1 MALSALWRR
10 SASWRSALT
19 RLVQLFRSPQSSGP
33 KGSANLPPPAPL
45 ASSPG
50 VALPPTARGGPQG
63 SGKPLAGA
71 DQSAPR
77 GQLQPYGHQGRAVA
91 PVPPARH
98 TQGSPA
104 SSANTSGT
112 PLGSGSPPDGS
123 TPMDVD
129 VTPALNISLA
139 SDVSM
144 EEDAPRGCD
153 LSLATDVSMEE
164 DTPRGCDLSLAS
176 DVAMEEDTPR
186 GCDLSLASDVA
197 MEEDTSPPRP
207 TTASHSA
214 ALQVQ
219 AIRDPGVTPASRAL
233 PRGKV
238 LPKGTQGHLG
248 CSPGAAGTS
257 QDHGSSVPVPTDRGG
272 TSSTS
277 GTSPQHKIPSLCPP
291 KKMPQK
297 ACSVP
302 KPSQAVLSTGHGHAI
317 GTKPQD
323 SQQHVGT
330 DLPPPQS
337 SVPPHDTK
345 LERRG
350 TKRKRGSEPGAASK
364 IKAPAA
370 GAGAER
376 LA

>member
-10 SASWRSALT
+10 SVSWRSALT
-19 RLVQLFRSPQSSGP
+19 RLVQLFRSPQSSGT

-50 VALPPTARGGPQG
+50 AAVPSSTAQGGPQG

-71 DQSAPR
+71 DQRAPQ
-77 GQLQPYGHQGRAVA
+77 GQLQPYDHQGRAVA

-98 TQGSPA
+98 SQRSPA
-104 SSANTSGT
+104 SSANPSGT
-112 PLGSGSPPDGS
+112 PLGSGSPPDRS

-164 DTPRGCDLSLAS
+164 DTARGCDLSLAS
-176 DVAMEEDTPR
+176 DVSMEEDAPR

-197 MEEDTSPPRP
+197 MEEDTSPPRH
-207 TTASHSA
+207 TTASPSA
-214 ALQVQ
+214 ALQLQ
-219 AIRDPGVTPASRAL
+219 AIREPGVTPASRAL
-233 PRGKV
+233 LSGKV
-238 LPKGTQGHLG
+238 LPQGTQGRLA

-257 QDHGSSVPVPTDRGG
+257 QDGGSSSVPVPTDRG
-272 TSSTS
+272 
-277 GTSPQHKIPSLCPP
+277 
-291 KKMPQK
+291 
-297 ACSVP
+297 
-302 KPSQAVLSTGHGHAI
+302 
-317 GTKPQD
+317 
-323 SQQHVGT
+323 
-330 DLPPPQS
+330 
-337 SVPPHDTK
+337 DTK

-350 TKRKRGSEPGAASK
+350 AKRKRGSEPGPAIK

-370 GAGAER
+370 GAGAGR

>member
-10 SASWRSALT
+10 SVSWRSALT
-19 RLVQLFRSPQSSGP
+19 RLVQLFCSPQSSGT

-50 VALPPTARGGPQG
+50 AAVPSSTAQGGPQG

-71 DQSAPR
+71 DQRAPQ
-77 GQLQPYGHQGRAVA
+77 GQLQPYDHQGRAVA

-98 TQGSPA
+98 SPA
-104 SSANTSGT
+104 SSANPSGT
-112 PLGSGSPPDGS
+112 PLGSGSPPDRS

-153 LSLATDVSMEE
+153 LSLPTDVSMEEDTARGCDLSLASDVSMEE
-164 DTPRGCDLSLAS
+164 DTPRGCDLSLAT
-176 DVAMEEDTPR
+176 DVSMEEDAPR

-197 MEEDTSPPRP
+197 MEEDTSPPRH
-207 TTASHSA
+207 TTASPSA
-214 ALQVQ
+214 ALQLQ
-219 AIRDPGVTPASRAL
+219 AIREPGVTPASRAL
-233 PRGKV
+233 LSGKV
-238 LPKGTQGHLG
+238 LPQGTQGHLA

-257 QDHGSSVPVPTDRGG
+257 QDGGSSSVPVPTDRG
-272 TSSTS
+272 
-277 GTSPQHKIPSLCPP
+277 
-291 KKMPQK
+291 
-297 ACSVP
+297 
-302 KPSQAVLSTGHGHAI
+302 
-317 GTKPQD
+317 
-323 SQQHVGT
+323 
-330 DLPPPQS
+330 
-337 SVPPHDTK
+337 DTK

-350 TKRKRGSEPGAASK
+350 AKRKRGSEPGPAMK

-370 GAGAER
+370 GAGAGR

>member
-10 SASWRSALT
+10 SVSWRSALT
-19 RLVQLFRSPQSSGP
+19 RLVQLFRSPQSSGT

-50 VALPPTARGGPQG
+50 AAVPSSTAQGGPQG

-71 DQSAPR
+71 DQRAPQ
-77 GQLQPYGHQGRAVA
+77 GQLQPYDHQGRAVA

-98 TQGSPA
+98 SQRSPA
-104 SSANTSGT
+104 SSANPSGT
-112 PLGSGSPPDGS
+112 PLGSGSPPDRS

-164 DTPRGCDLSLAS
+164 DTARGCDLSLAS
-176 DVAMEEDTPR
+176 DVSMEEDAPR

-197 MEEDTSPPRP
+197 MEEDTSPPRH
-207 TTASHSA
+207 TTASPSA
-214 ALQVQ
+214 ALQLQ
-219 AIRDPGVTPASRAL
+219 AIREPGVTPASRAL
-233 PRGKV
+233 LSGKV
-238 LPKGTQGHLG
+238 LPQGTQGHLA

-257 QDHGSSVPVPTDRGG
+257 QDGGSSSVPVPTDRG
-272 TSSTS
+272 
-277 GTSPQHKIPSLCPP
+277 
-291 KKMPQK
+291 
-297 ACSVP
+297 
-302 KPSQAVLSTGHGHAI
+302 
-317 GTKPQD
+317 
-323 SQQHVGT
+323 
-330 DLPPPQS
+330 
-337 SVPPHDTK
+337 DTK

-350 TKRKRGSEPGAASK
+350 AKRKRGSEPGPAIK

-370 GAGAER
+370 GAGAGR

>member
-10 SASWRSALT
+10 SVSWRSALT
-19 RLVQLFRSPQSSGP
+19 RLVQLFRSPQSSGT

-50 VALPPTARGGPQG
+50 AAVPSSTAQGGPQG

-71 DQSAPR
+71 DQRAPQ
-77 GQLQPYGHQGRAVA
+77 GQLQPYDHQGRAVA

-98 TQGSPA
+98 SQRSPA
-104 SSANTSGT
+104 SSANPSGT
-112 PLGSGSPPDGS
+112 PLGSGSPPDRS

-164 DTPRGCDLSLAS
+164 DTARGCDLSLPT
-176 DVAMEEDTPR
+176 DVSMEEDAPR

-197 MEEDTSPPRP
+197 MEEDTSPPRH
-207 TTASHSA
+207 TTASPSA
-214 ALQVQ
+214 ALQLQ
-219 AIRDPGVTPASRAL
+219 AIREPGVTPASRAL
-233 PRGKV
+233 LSGKV
-238 LPKGTQGHLG
+238 LPQGTQGHLA

-257 QDHGSSVPVPTDRGG
+257 QDGGSSSVPVPTDRG
-272 TSSTS
+272 
-277 GTSPQHKIPSLCPP
+277 
-291 KKMPQK
+291 
-297 ACSVP
+297 
-302 KPSQAVLSTGHGHAI
+302 
-317 GTKPQD
+317 
-323 SQQHVGT
+323 
-330 DLPPPQS
+330 
-337 SVPPHDTK
+337 DTK

-350 TKRKRGSEPGAASK
+350 AKRKRGSEPGPAIK

-370 GAGAER
+370 GAGAGR

>member
-33 KGSANLPPPAPL
+33 RGSANLPPPAPL

-50 VALPPTARGGPQG
+50 VALPPNTARGGPQG

-91 PVPPARH
+91 PVPPAQH
-98 TQGSPA
+98 TQRSPA
-104 SSANTSGT
+104 GSANPSGT
-112 PLGSGSPPDGS
+112 PLGTGSPPDRS

-153 LSLATDVSMEE
+153 LSLASDVSMEE
-164 DTPRGCDLSLAS
+164 DTA
-176 DVAMEEDTPR
+176 R

-197 MEEDTSPPRP
+197 MEEDTSPPRH

-302 KPSQAVLSTGHGHAI
+302 KPSQAVLSTGHRHAI

-330 DLPPPQS
+330 HLPPPQS

>member
-10 SASWRSALT
+10 SVSWRSALT
-19 RLVQLFRSPQSSGP
+19 RLVQLFRSPQSSGT

-50 VALPPTARGGPQG
+50 AAVPSSTAQGGPQG

-71 DQSAPR
+71 DQRAPQ
-77 GQLQPYGHQGRAVA
+77 GQLQPYDHQGRAVA

-98 TQGSPA
+98 SQRSPA
-104 SSANTSGT
+104 SSANPSGT
-112 PLGSGSPPDGS
+112 PLGSGSPPDRS

-164 DTPRGCDLSLAS
+164 DTARGCDLSLPT
-176 DVAMEEDTPR
+176 DVSMEEDAPR

-197 MEEDTSPPRP
+197 MEEDTSPPRH
-207 TTASHSA
+207 TTASPSA
-214 ALQVQ
+214 ALQLQ
-219 AIRDPGVTPASRAL
+219 AIREPGVTPASRAL
-233 PRGKV
+233 LSGKV
-238 LPKGTQGHLG
+238 LPQGTQGHLA

-257 QDHGSSVPVPTDRGG
+257 QDGGSSSVPVPTDRG
-272 TSSTS
+272 
-277 GTSPQHKIPSLCPP
+277 
-291 KKMPQK
+291 
-297 ACSVP
+297 
-302 KPSQAVLSTGHGHAI
+302 
-317 GTKPQD
+317 
-323 SQQHVGT
+323 
-330 DLPPPQS
+330 
-337 SVPPHDTK
+337 DTK

-350 TKRKRGSEPGAASK
+350 AKRKRGSEPGPAMK

-370 GAGAER
+370 GAGAGR